1 MSLPKPP
8 FQGACLCE
16 SVQVRVTAP
25 PLLTVA
31 CHCRD
36 CQKFTASAYSLTT
49 MFPSAA
55 FSCTGE
61 LVTGGL
67 GRNGRTH
74 YFCASC
80 LNFVYSQI
88 EGANH
93 RINLRTS
100 ILSNAGMFVPFM
112 EMMTTEKMPWAHVP
126 VVHSYSSFPKTAKE
140 LQALMDEYA
149 QS

>member
-1 MSLPKPP
+1 
-8 FQGACLCE
+8 
-16 SVQVRVTAP
+16 
-25 PLLTVA
+25 
-31 CHCRD
+31 
-36 CQKFTASAYSLTT
+36 